1 MTDPQVVWDTEEAS
15 PSGLAYTPGH
25 LWLAALQGERL
36 WRVDLHGA
44 QAVHPVPFFVGRY
57 GRMRTV
63 VTAPDGDLWVS
74 TSNRD
79 GRGTPHPG
87 DDRILVVRP

>member
-1 MTDPQVVWDTEEAS
+1 
-15 PSGLAYTPGH
+15 
-25 LWLAALQGERL
+25 
-36 WRVDLHGA
+36 
-44 QAVHPVPFFVGRY
+44 VHPVPFFVGRY

-79 GRGTPHPG
+79 GRGTPQPG